1 MRNLPVY
8 YRVAQALSADAPSS
22 GLSSADWKAALQ
34 PIIGGAIM
42 GLVCYSIARKVG
54 VDEKGAKGVALALGA
69 TTAIGQLASSWLK
82 GWTDKALAAANLA
95 PPETPTAVTVAPGT
109 GTAAASGNPQGS
121 LKGLWS

>member
-1 MRNLPVY
+1 MRTLPTH
-8 YRVAQALSADAPSS
+8 YRVAQALSADAPAS
-22 GLSSADWKAALQ
+22 GLDWKAALQ

-54 VDEKGAKGVALALGA
+54 IDEKGSKGVALALGA

-95 PPETPTAVTVAPGT
+95 PETPTAVTVKT
-109 GTAAASGNPQGS
+109 GSTDATAAAGNPQGS